1 MQIELL
7 KLLRPHKNSRGF
19 YTKNYTFEQKVDRV
33 FEEKHVIPEPIIGEN
48 IYLKSLKILAW
59 MFSVLSVLNTPLFLT
74 YQYTDIGYL
83 GKVLY
88 STGSMDLKC
97 EPDYYIS
104 EIKESQCEAIEDQ
117 CLF

>member
-7 KLLRPHKNSRGF
+7 KFLRPHKNSRGF
-19 YTKNYTFEQKVDRV
+19 YTKDYTFDQKVDRV
-33 FEEKHVIPEPIIGEN
+33 FEKKHIKPEPLIAEN

-59 MFSVLSVLNTPLFLT
+59 MFFVLSVLNTPLFLT

-88 STGSMDLKC
+88 KTGTKDLNC

-104 EIKESQCEAIEDQ
+104 EIKESKCEALEDQ